1 MKTKAATPAPAT
13 KANLPGTF
21 GVPGLTFPFLDNP
34 SQIFGLLMGQDIT
47 LVRYDFGPMKAS
59 AGFSYNFP
67 PIMVGPV
74 PIAIGVGGSVTVK
87 GRFAV
92 GYDTSGLR
100 KVLSGGSG
108 TYLFDGIF
116 VDDLDINGVDVPE
129 VSFIGEVYAQAAVTV
144 VIASAGIVAGLRITV
159 DLNLN
164 DSPEP
169 DGKLRIEE
177 IFNKLQNP
185 ICLFDVSGKLEA
197 FIKAFVELNLFI
209 TSLRFDFT
217 ILELELLNFSGTCEP
232 PKPVLAVNDGGVL
245 RLNIGDRANL
255 RNIAADEPDEEFT
268 VRPINDDGGLS
279 VSAFGVYQTFGPGGE
294 FGGPAITS
302 VVGNAIEGDD
312 TLSMLP
318 GERPGTA
325 ASGRFGCA
333 RGLLDPVHD
342 RRSIS
347 AAARA
352 TTSSRVAKVSTRST
366 ATTATTG
373 CRAAEATTR

>member
-1 MKTKAATPAPAT
+1 
-13 KANLPGTF
+13 
-21 GVPGLTFPFLDNP
+21 
-34 SQIFGLLMGQDIT
+34 
-47 LVRYDFGPMKAS
+47 MKAS

-74 PIAIGVGGSVTVK
+74 PITIGVGGSVTVK

-129 VSFIGEVYAQAAVTV
+129 VSFIGEVYTQAAVTV

-217 ILELELLNFSGTCEP
+217 ILELELLNFFRH
-232 PKPVLAVNDGGVL
+232 V
-245 RLNIGDRANL
+245 
-255 RNIAADEPDEEFT
+255 
-268 VRPINDDGGLS
+268 
-279 VSAFGVYQTFGPGGE
+279 
-294 FGGPAITS
+294 
-302 VVGNAIEGDD
+302 
-312 TLSMLP
+312 
-318 GERPGTA
+318 
-325 ASGRFGCA
+325 
-333 RGLLDPVHD
+333 
-342 RRSIS
+342 
-347 AAARA
+347 
-352 TTSSRVAKVSTRST
+352 
-366 ATTATTG
+366 
-373 CRAAEATTR
+373 RAAEAGARRERRRGPAAQHRRPIQPAQHRRRRARRGVHGSSDQRRWWPLGERLRCVPDVRSRR

>member
-1 MKTKAATPAPAT
+1 MKSKAATPAPAT

-74 PIAIGVGGSVTVK
+74 PIAISVGGSVTVK
-87 GRFAV
+87 GRFTV

-116 VDDLDINGVDVPE
+116 VGDLDIDGIDVPE

-177 IFNKLQNP
+177 IFN
-185 ICLFDVSGKLEA
+185 S
-197 FIKAFVELNLFI
+197 
-209 TSLRFDFT
+209 S
-217 ILELELLNFSGTCEP
+217 
-232 PKPVLAVNDGGVL
+232 
-245 RLNIGDRANL
+245 
-255 RNIAADEPDEEFT
+255 EPD
-268 VRPINDDGGLS
+268 LS
-279 VSAFGVYQTFGPGGE
+279 VRRVGQARSVHQGVRRAQ
-294 FGGPAITS
+294 
-302 VVGNAIEGDD
+302 
-312 TLSMLP
+312 
-318 GERPGTA
+318 
-325 ASGRFGCA
+325 
-333 RGLLDPVHD
+333 PVHHV
-342 RRSIS
+342 
-347 AAARA
+347 AAVRLHDSRAR
-352 TTSSRVAKVSTRST
+352 T
-366 ATTATTG
+366 AQLLRHV
-373 CRAAEATTR
+373 RAAEAGARRERRRGPAAQHRRPRNLGDVAAESPTRSSRFVRSTTMVASR

>member
-1 MKTKAATPAPAT
+1 M
-13 KANLPGTF
+13 
-21 GVPGLTFPFLDNP
+21 PGLTFPFLDNP

-47 LVRYDFGPMKAS
+47 LVRYDFGPLEAS

-67 PIMVGPV
+67 PIMIGPV
-74 PIAIGVGGSVTVK
+74 PIAIGVGGSVTVR

-108 TYLFDGIF
+108 MYLFDGIF
-116 VDDLDINGVDVPE
+116 IDDLDVNGVDVPE
-129 VSFIGEVYAQAAVTV
+129 ISFIGEVYAQAAVSV
-144 VIASAGIVAGLRITV
+144 GIASAGIVAGLRITV

-185 ICLFDVSGKLEA
+185 ICLFDISGKLEA

-209 TSLRFDFT
+209 TSIRFEFT
-217 ILELELLNFSGTCEP
+217 LLEIELLNFAAGCEP
-232 PKPVLAVNDGGVL
+232 PKPVLAVNDGGTL
-245 RLNIGDRANL
+245 RLNIGDRADQ
-255 RNIAADEPDEEFT
+255 RNVSEEVEDEEFT
-268 VRPINDDGGLS
+268 VRPINDQGGYS

-302 VVGNAIEGDD
+302 VVGNAIGGDD
-312 TLSMLP
+312 TLKMLP
-318 GERPGTA
+318 GGDQERAPEEGT
-325 ASGRFGCA
+325 GGA
-333 RGLLDPVHD
+333 RGLVDPVHGGGQPQ
-342 RRSIS
+342 RWR
-347 AAARA
+347 
-352 TTSSRVAKVSTRST
+352 
-366 ATTATTG
+366 G
-373 CRAAEATTR
+373 Q